1 MTAHPPSLR
10 SRLLA
15 ECLGTALLVTFGCG
29 AVMVDGLREGA
40 LGLLG
45 IAITW
50 ASLVAILVYT
60 FGHVSGTQINP
71 AVTLALWSTGRLPSR
86 EVAPHLIAQI
96 VGASAGSAL
105 TIWLLGRDAGVAMTT
120 LSVDP
125 IRGFVVE
132 FLASF
137 LLMATV
143 FGAGVDER
151 TPRGFAALAVGLT
164 VGICVL
170 VAGPL
175 TGASMN
181 PARSFGP
188 ALLAGDWTNHWLYW
202 VAPIAGMRAAAF
214 VLPRLGVASTKAA
227 EDA

>member
-1 MTAHPPSLR
+1 MTTASPSLPT
-10 SRLLA
+10 RLLA
-15 ECLGTALLVTFGCG
+15 ETLGTALLVTFGCA
-29 AVMVDGLREGA
+29 AVMVDGLRDGA
-40 LGLLG
+40 LGLVG

-50 ASLVAILVYT
+50 ASLVAILVYA
-60 FGHVSGTQINP
+60 FGHSSGTQINP

-86 EVAPHLIAQI
+86 EVAPHLIAQL
-96 VGASAGSAL
+96 VGATVGSAL
-105 TIWLLGRDAGVAMTT
+105 TVWLLGRGAGVAMTT

-125 IRGFVVE
+125 VRGFVVE

-143 FGAGVDER
+143 LGAGVDER

-164 VGICVL
+164 VGLCVL

-188 ALLAGDWTNHWLYW
+188 ALMAGDWTHHWVYW
-202 VAPIAGMRAAAF
+202 VAPIVGMRAAAF
-214 VLPRLGVASTKAA
+214 VLPRLGVGGHTA
-227 EDA
+227 

>member
-1 MTAHPPSLR
+1 MTAHPPSLQ

-15 ECLGTALLVTFGCG
+15 ECIGTALLVTFGCG
-29 AVMVDGLREGA
+29 AVMVDGIREGA

-50 ASLVAILVYT
+50 ASLVAVLVYT
-60 FGHVSGTQINP
+60 LGHVSGTQINP

-86 EVAPHLIAQI
+86 EVAPHLLAQI
-96 VGASAGSAL
+96 VGAAAGSAL
-105 TIWLLGRDAGVAMTT
+105 TVWLLGRGAGVAMTA

-125 IRGFVVE
+125 LRGFVVE

-137 LLMATV
+137 LVMATV
-143 FGAGVDER
+143 LGAGVDER

-188 ALLAGDWTNHWLYW
+188 ALLSGDWTHHWVYW
-202 VAPIAGMRAAAF
+202 VAPITGMRAAAF
-214 VLPRLGVASTKAA
+214 LLPRLGVASTK
-227 EDA
+227 

>member
-1 MTAHPPSLR
+1 MTAHPPSLQ

-15 ECLGTALLVTFGCG
+15 ECIGTALLVTFGCG

-50 ASLVAILVYT
+50 ASLVAVLVYT
-60 FGHVSGTQINP
+60 LGHVSGTQINP

-86 EVAPHLIAQI
+86 EVAPHLLAQI
-96 VGASAGSAL
+96 VGAAAGSAL
-105 TIWLLGRDAGVAMTT
+105 MVWLLGRGAGVAMTT
-120 LSVDP
+120 LSIDP
-125 IRGFVVE
+125 LRGFVVE

-137 LLMATV
+137 LVMATV
-143 FGAGVDER
+143 LGAGVDER

-188 ALLAGDWTNHWLYW
+188 ALLSGDWTHHWVYW
-202 VAPIAGMRAAAF
+202 VAPITGMRAAAF
-214 VLPRLGVASTKAA
+214 LLPRLGVASTK
-227 EDA
+227 

>member
-1 MTAHPPSLR
+1 MTAHPPSLQ

-15 ECLGTALLVTFGCG
+15 ECIGTALLVTFGCG

-50 ASLVAILVYT
+50 ASLVAVLVYT
-60 FGHVSGTQINP
+60 LGHVSGTQINP

-86 EVAPHLIAQI
+86 EVAPHLLAQI
-96 VGASAGSAL
+96 VGAAAGSAL
-105 TIWLLGRDAGVAMTT
+105 TVWLLGRGAGVAMTT
-120 LSVDP
+120 LSLDP
-125 IRGFVVE
+125 LRGFVVE

-137 LLMATV
+137 LVMATV
-143 FGAGVDER
+143 LGAGVDER

-188 ALLAGDWTNHWLYW
+188 ALLSGDWTHHWVYW
-202 VAPIAGMRAAAF
+202 VAPITGMRAAAF
-214 VLPRLGVASTKAA
+214 LLPRLGVASTK
-227 EDA
+227 